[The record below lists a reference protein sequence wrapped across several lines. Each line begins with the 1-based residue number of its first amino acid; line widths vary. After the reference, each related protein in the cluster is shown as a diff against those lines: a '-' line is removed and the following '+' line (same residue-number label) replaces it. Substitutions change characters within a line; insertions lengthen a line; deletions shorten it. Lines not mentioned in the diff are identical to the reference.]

1 MGNKQLKPI
10 SIKDKDKENP
20 FSQRQNSEDQ
30 KKLNRILRNY
40 IFPNKNINENKE
52 NKEKIF
58 KPSKISEKN
67 FIDISSLIANQIN
80 IKALTK
86 DLSLNFE
93 KSLVLNSH
101 TIQLCPMDNKS
112 DNIIFENKTAILQMN
127 SYDNKFNQLF
137 SNNFLKK
144 EIVNFA
150 KRQKTK
156 KEEFEFGLEM
166 DKEIEILKKSNKK
179 FIL

>member
-1 MGNKQLKPI
+1 
-10 SIKDKDKENP
+10 
-20 FSQRQNSEDQ
+20 
-30 KKLNRILRNY
+30 
-40 IFPNKNINENKE
+40 
-52 NKEKIF
+52 
-58 KPSKISEKN
+58 
-67 FIDISSLIANQIN
+67 
-80 IKALTK
+80 
-86 DLSLNFE
+86 
-93 KSLVLNSH
+93 
-101 TIQLCPMDNKS
+101 MDNKS

-137 SNNFLKK
+137 SNNFLKM

-166 DKEIEILKKSNKK
+166 DKEIEIIKKSNKK

>member
-1 MGNKQLKPI
+1 
-10 SIKDKDKENP
+10 
-20 FSQRQNSEDQ
+20 
-30 KKLNRILRNY
+30 
-40 IFPNKNINENKE
+40 
-52 NKEKIF
+52 
-58 KPSKISEKN
+58 
-67 FIDISSLIANQIN
+67 
-80 IKALTK
+80 
-86 DLSLNFE
+86 
-93 KSLVLNSH
+93 
-101 TIQLCPMDNKS
+101 MDNKS

-137 SNNFLKK
+137 SNNFLKN